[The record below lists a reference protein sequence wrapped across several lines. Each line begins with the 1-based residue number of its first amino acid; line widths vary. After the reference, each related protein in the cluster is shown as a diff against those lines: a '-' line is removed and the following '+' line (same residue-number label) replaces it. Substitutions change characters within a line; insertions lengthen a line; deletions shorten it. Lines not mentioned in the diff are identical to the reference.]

1 MSDLQVI
8 ESVLER
14 AAGRRRWQRAWRG
27 FWWGIFVGS
36 VIWLLTLALYKLF
49 PFPIE
54 SLSVGAA
61 VAVFAASA
69 GAVAGWLRSASRLE
83 TARWMDGREM
93 LQERLSTA
101 LEVAANPRDGRWSE
115 LVVTD
120 AAAHARQ
127 VDPRKLLP
135 FSLPRASRWALVAL
149 AVGAGLGFV
158 PERRSDDYVQ
168 RQQEKANI
176 KDTGKHLEDVTKRRL
191 QNRKPALP
199 QTEKA
204 MEAVAELGQELQKK
218 KLTRTQALA
227 DLAQVTDKL
236 KDQTNELR
244 KNPGVR
250 KLQKAARQSDGEMMP
265 SAEALEKQ
273 IESMQRELAGKDVDG
288 KMMEKLEKMK
298 QGMKKLKDAA
308 GSMGKDGSAADGK
321 ASEAMSEALDEL
333 MQQAEDL
340 GIDLAGLDEAAEAL
354 GQGEIDKFLK
364 DMDVALLDLEK
375 MQQFA
380 RKMSELKKQLAEVGK
395 DLPERLAKGQGIPAI
410 ARLQKLARQLKSDK
424 TTGEEMKQVMSEISR
439 SIDPAMEY
447 GKVADY
453 VQQAATQAK
462 AGDKKAAAQ
471 SLEQAAKELEGMLKQ
486 CADCEGMMATLQALQ
501 TAQMCIGNGQGW
513 GQRQGPP
520 KSGNGGS
527 PGSGVGTWSDSSMM
541 MDTPDVFDMWDNSG
555 VVRPDMEGKGA
566 SDRGEG
572 AHSDAL
578 TPTKVKG
585 QMSPG
590 GQMPSITLKGVSIKG
605 TSSVAYEEAVAS
617 AQSEAQSALSQERV
631 PRAYQGAVREYFD
644 DL

>member
-14 AAGRRRWQRAWRG
+14 AASRRRLQLAWRG
-27 FWWGIFVGS
+27 FWWGLFVGS
-36 VIWLLTLALYKLF
+36 VIWLLTLALFKLF

-54 SLSVGAA
+54 SLSVGAG
-61 VAVFAASA
+61 VAVLAAWA
-69 GAVAGWLRSASRLE
+69 GAIAGWLRSASRLE
-83 TARWMDGREM
+83 TARWMDGQEM

-101 LEVAANPRDGRWSE
+101 LEVAADPKDGKLSE

-120 AAAHARQ
+120 AAAHARKI
-127 VDPRKLLP
+127 DPRKLLP

-168 RQQEKANI
+168 RQKEKANI
-176 KDTGKHLEDVTKRRL
+176 KDTGKHLEQITKRQL

-204 MEAVAELGQELQKK
+204 MEAVAEFGQELQKK

-227 DLAQVTDKL
+227 DLARVTDKL

-244 KNPGVR
+244 KNPGIR
-250 KLQKAARQSDGEMMP
+250 KLQKAARQSGGEMMP

-288 KMMEKLEKMK
+288 KMMETLEKMEK
-298 QGMKKLKDAA
+298 ELRKLKDAA
-308 GSMGKDGSAADGK
+308 GGMGGDGSAADGK
-321 ASEAMSEALDEL
+321 ASEEMSEALDEL

-364 DMDVALLDLEK
+364 DMDVALIDLEK
-375 MQQFA
+375 MRQFA

-395 DLPERLAKGQGIPAI
+395 DLPERLEKGQGIPAI

-424 TTGEEMKQVMSEISR
+424 TTEEEMKQALSEISR
-439 SIDPAMEY
+439 SVDPAMEY

-462 AGDKKAAAQ
+462 AGDKQAAAQ
-471 SLEQAAKELEGMLKQ
+471 SLEQAAKELEDMLKQ

-513 GQRQGPP
+513 GQCQGAP
-520 KSGNGGS
+520 KFGNGGL

-541 MDTPDVFDMWDNSG
+541 MDTPDVYDMWDNSG
-555 VVRPDMEGKGA
+555 IVRPDMEGKGA

-572 AHSDAL
+572 ALSDAL
-578 TPTKVKG
+578 MPTKVKG